1 MAMGLFALGCAWTA
15 SGRHQRRARMAL
27 AALAAL
33 LGFLGDSALVLT
45 GLLSFPPQA
54 ALGWPSALW
63 MVALWVNLA
72 LTLDSSLA
80 WLRGRYRA
88 AVLFGALGGP
98 LAYAAG
104 VRVGAAAIGPSAAVG
119 LSAVAVVWAAAMPV
133 LLWLAERTVFAAAPA
148 GAALHAPDVPNVS
161 GGPAVP

>member
-1 MAMGLFALGCAWTA
+1 VAVGLFALGCDWTA
-15 SGRHQRRARMAL
+15 AERRQRRARMGL

-33 LGFLGDSALVLT
+33 LGYLGDSTLVLT
-45 GLLSFPPQA
+45 GVLSFPPHA

-72 LTLDSSLA
+72 LTVDSSMA
-80 WLRGRYRA
+80 WLRGRYVV

-104 VRVGAAAIGPSAAVG
+104 VRVGAAVIGPSAAVG
-119 LSAVAVVWAAAMPV
+119 LTAVAVVWAVAMPA

-148 GAALHAPDVPNVS
+148 GAAAHAPEVPIVS